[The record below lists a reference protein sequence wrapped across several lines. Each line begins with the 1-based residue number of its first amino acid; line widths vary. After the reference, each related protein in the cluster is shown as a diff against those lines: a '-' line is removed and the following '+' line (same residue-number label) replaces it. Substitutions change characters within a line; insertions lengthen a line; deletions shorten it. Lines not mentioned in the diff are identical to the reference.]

1 MKKKGFV
8 WGLVLVLAVGLLSGC
23 GSKSAASMTEE
34 TAVAE
39 APAESYSMD
48 AAADYG
54 TGNGSMMPAAEGSGE
69 TSSAVQGSKRIYT
82 ATLQLETTGFDEA
95 VSSLTELVDSSG
107 GWVSS
112 SSVSNQSSSYRYA
125 DLTVRVPVE
134 KYRDFLTQAGELCH
148 LLYTQE
154 YVDDV
159 TEAYYDTAGRLETQQ
174 IKLER
179 LQNLLA
185 QAEKMEDIITIESA
199 ISETEQMIDSLS
211 GTLQHYDYQ
220 VDYATVNISLQE
232 VGKLSHRASSGAA
245 HMVPS
250 SNTAD
255 TARTSML
262 WASLQGSTTAV
273 YCPNAWPRTACKS
286 WYVKSVSTPPASGQ
300 QTDTVSAVTVRESIL
315 FHFSWAT
322 SRGDLVS
329 SSSTPAA
336 STTGAPSV
344 YSRCGSAK
352 RRI

>member
-8 WGLVLVLAVGLLSGC
+8 WGPVLVLTVGLLSGC

-95 VSSLTELVDSSG
+95 VSALTELVDGSG

-159 TEAYYDTAGRLETQQ
+159 TEAYYDAAGRLETQQ

-179 LQNLLA
+179 LQKLLA

-211 GTLQHYDYQ
+211 GTLQHYDSQ
-220 VDYATVNISLQE
+220 VDCATVNISLQE
-232 VGKLSHRASSGAA
+232 VGKLSNVEEPTATLGGRLAAALTSGCRSFLTAA
-245 HMVPS
+245 
-250 SNTAD
+250 
-255 TARTSML
+255 
-262 WASLQGSTTAV
+262 
-273 YCPNAWPRTACKS
+273 
-286 WYVKSVSTPPASGQ
+286 
-300 QTDTVSAVTVRESIL
+300 E
-315 FHFSWAT
+315 
-322 SRGDLVS
+322 DLLV
-329 SSSTPAA
+329 AL
-336 STTGAPSV
+336 V
-344 YSRCGSAK
+344 YSWVWLVILAAAVIVVVRRLKK
-352 RRI
+352 RGVRLPSLRRKDHASDHDAPKDGTL

>member
-23 GSKSAASMTEE
+23 GSESAASMPEE
-34 TAVAE
+34 KAVAE
-39 APAESYSMD
+39 APAESYSID

-211 GTLQHYDYQ
+211 GTLQHYDSQ

-232 VGKLSHRASSGAA
+232 VGKLSNVEEPTATLGGRLAAAFTSGCRSFLTAA
-245 HMVPS
+245 
-250 SNTAD
+250 
-255 TARTSML
+255 
-262 WASLQGSTTAV
+262 
-273 YCPNAWPRTACKS
+273 
-286 WYVKSVSTPPASGQ
+286 
-300 QTDTVSAVTVRESIL
+300 E
-315 FHFSWAT
+315 
-322 SRGDLVS
+322 DLLV
-329 SSSTPAA
+329 AL
-336 STTGAPSV
+336 V
-344 YSRCGSAK
+344 YSWVWLVILAAAVIVVVRRLKK
-352 RRI
+352 RGVRLPSLRRKDHASDHDAPKDGTL

>member
-82 ATLQLETTGFDEA
+82 ATLELETTGFDEA
-95 VSSLTELVDSSG
+95 VSSLTELVDGSG

-125 DLTVRVPVE
+125 NLTVRVPVE

-211 GTLQHYDYQ
+211 GTLQHYDSQ

-232 VGKLSHRASSGAA
+232 VGKLSNVEEPTATLGGRLATAFTSGCRSFLTAA
-245 HMVPS
+245 
-250 SNTAD
+250 
-255 TARTSML
+255 
-262 WASLQGSTTAV
+262 
-273 YCPNAWPRTACKS
+273 
-286 WYVKSVSTPPASGQ
+286 
-300 QTDTVSAVTVRESIL
+300 E
-315 FHFSWAT
+315 
-322 SRGDLVS
+322 DLLV
-329 SSSTPAA
+329 AL
-336 STTGAPSV
+336 V
-344 YSRCGSAK
+344 YSWVWLVILAAAVIVVVRRLKK
-352 RRI
+352 RGVQLPSLGRKDHASDHDTPKDGTL

>member
-8 WGLVLVLAVGLLSGC
+8 WGLILVLAVGLLSGC

-82 ATLQLETTGFDEA
+82 ATLQLETTSFDEA
-95 VSSLTELVDSSG
+95 VSSLTELVDGSG

-112 SSVSNQSSSYRYA
+112 SSVSNHSSSYRYA

-148 LLYTQE
+148 LLYIQE

-179 LQNLLA
+179 LQSLLA

-211 GTLQHYDYQ
+211 GTLQHYDSQ

-232 VGKLSHRASSGAA
+232 VGKLSNVEEPTATLGGRLAAAFTSGCRSFLTAA
-245 HMVPS
+245 EDLLVALVYGWVWLVILAAAVIVVVRRLKKRGVRLPS
-250 SNTAD
+250 LRRKD
-255 TARTSML
+255 
-262 WASLQGSTTAV
+262 
-273 YCPNAWPRTACKS
+273 
-286 WYVKSVSTPPASGQ
+286 
-300 QTDTVSAVTVRESIL
+300 
-315 FHFSWAT
+315 H
-322 SRGDLVS
+322 
-329 SSSTPAA
+329 
-336 STTGAPSV
+336 APDHDAPKD
-344 YSRCGSAK
+344 GT
-352 RRI
+352 I

>member
-1 MKKKGFV
+1 MKKKCFV
-8 WGLVLVLAVGLLSGC
+8 WTLVLVLAAGLLSGC

-39 APAESYSMD
+39 TPAESYSMD

-179 LQNLLA
+179 LQSLLA

-211 GTLQHYDYQ
+211 GTLQHYDSQ

-232 VGKLSHRASSGAA
+232 VGKLSNVEEPTATLGGRLAAAFTSGCRSFLTAA
-245 HMVPS
+245 EDLLVALVYGWVWLVILAVAAIVVVRRLKKRGVRLPS
-250 SNTAD
+250 PG
-255 TARTSML
+255 RKGHTS
-262 WASLQGSTTAV
+262 
-273 YCPNAWPRTACKS
+273 
-286 WYVKSVSTPPASGQ
+286 
-300 QTDTVSAVTVRESIL
+300 D
-315 FHFSWAT
+315 H
-322 SRGDLVS
+322 D
-329 SSSTPAA
+329 
-336 STTGAPSV
+336 APKD
-344 YSRCGSAK
+344 GTL
-352 RRI
+352 

>member
-23 GSKSAASMTEE
+23 GSESAASMPEE

-95 VSSLTELVDSSG
+95 VSSLTELVDGNG

-174 IKLER
+174 IKLGR

-211 GTLQHYDYQ
+211 GTLQHYDTQ

-232 VGKLSHRASSGAA
+232 VGKLSNVEEPTATLGGRLSAA
-245 HMVPS
+245 
-250 SNTAD
+250 
-255 TARTSML
+255 L
-262 WASLQGSTTAV
+262 
-273 YCPNAWPRTACKS
+273 
-286 WYVKSVSTPPASGQ
+286 ASGGRSFLHFVEDLLVLLAYSWVWLVILAVAAIVVVRRLKKRGVRLPSLGQ
-300 QTDTVSAVTVRESIL
+300 KDHASDHDTPKDGTL
-315 FHFSWAT
+315 
-322 SRGDLVS
+322 
-329 SSSTPAA
+329 
-336 STTGAPSV
+336 
-344 YSRCGSAK
+344 
-352 RRI
+352 

>member
-95 VSSLTELVDSSG
+95 VSALTELVDGSG

-211 GTLQHYDYQ
+211 GTLQHYDSQ

-232 VGKLSHRASSGAA
+232 VGKLSNVEEPTATLGGRLAAAFTSGCRSFLTAA
-245 HMVPS
+245 
-250 SNTAD
+250 
-255 TARTSML
+255 
-262 WASLQGSTTAV
+262 
-273 YCPNAWPRTACKS
+273 
-286 WYVKSVSTPPASGQ
+286 
-300 QTDTVSAVTVRESIL
+300 E
-315 FHFSWAT
+315 
-322 SRGDLVS
+322 DLLV
-329 SSSTPAA
+329 AL
-336 STTGAPSV
+336 V
-344 YSRCGSAK
+344 YSWVWLVILAAAVIVVVRRLKK
-352 RRI
+352 RGVRLPSLRRKDHASDHDAPKDGTL

>member
-8 WGLVLVLAVGLLSGC
+8 WGLILVLAVGLLSGC

-82 ATLQLETTGFDEA
+82 ATLQLETTSFDEA
-95 VSSLTELVDSSG
+95 VSSLTELVDGSG

-112 SSVSNQSSSYRYA
+112 SSVSNHSSSYRYA

-148 LLYTQE
+148 LHNS
-154 YVDDV
+154 
-159 TEAYYDTAGRLETQQ
+159 Q
-174 IKLER
+174 I
-179 LQNLLA
+179 
-185 QAEKMEDIITIESA
+185 IESA

-211 GTLQHYDYQ
+211 GTLQHYDSQ

-232 VGKLSHRASSGAA
+232 VGKLSNVEEPTATLGGRLAAAFTSGCRSFLTAAEDLLVALVYGWVWLVILAAAVIVVVRRLKKRGVRLPSLRRKDHASD
-245 HMVPS
+245 H
-250 SNTAD
+250 D
-255 TARTSML
+255 
-262 WASLQGSTTAV
+262 
-273 YCPNAWPRTACKS
+273 
-286 WYVKSVSTPPASGQ
+286 
-300 QTDTVSAVTVRESIL
+300 
-315 FHFSWAT
+315 
-322 SRGDLVS
+322 
-329 SSSTPAA
+329 
-336 STTGAPSV
+336 APKD
-344 YSRCGSAK
+344 GT
-352 RRI
+352 I

>member
-95 VSSLTELVDSSG
+95 VSSLTELVDGSG

-211 GTLQHYDYQ
+211 GTLQHYDSQ

-232 VGKLSHRASSGAA
+232 VGKLSNVEEPTATLGGRLAAAFTSGCRSFLTAA
-245 HMVPS
+245 
-250 SNTAD
+250 
-255 TARTSML
+255 
-262 WASLQGSTTAV
+262 
-273 YCPNAWPRTACKS
+273 
-286 WYVKSVSTPPASGQ
+286 
-300 QTDTVSAVTVRESIL
+300 E
-315 FHFSWAT
+315 
-322 SRGDLVS
+322 DLLV
-329 SSSTPAA
+329 AL
-336 STTGAPSV
+336 V
-344 YSRCGSAK
+344 YSWVWLVILAAAVIVVVRRLKK
-352 RRI
+352 RGVRLPSLRRKDHASDHDAPKDGTL